1 MGGIHLTV
9 RTFGRPPRP
18 RPGLGPADIV
28 VLLGLAA
35 VLYIAAQ
42 VATGAPAAVA
52 GPEISLAPGALPYY
66 SALSVG
72 RMLAAYLIALVLSL
86 AYGYTA
92 AHSAAAARGLLPL
105 LDVLQ
110 SVPILSFLPV
120 TLVSLSAL
128 LPDPLAVELAS
139 IILIVTSMIW
149 NMAFS
154 VYQSFSTVPRDI
166 LEASSGFRLS
176 PWLRFRLV
184 ELPFATQPLV
194 WNSILSWAGGWFFL
208 MAAESFTVGERDFR
222 LPGLGSYLQKAAETG
237 DTAAAVRG
245 IIALALTII
254 VLDQVIWRPA
264 LAWSERFRLGTAE
277 PEEVAHSWL
286 YDILSRSWLVEQLVT
301 RVWRPFLQR
310 LDLALA
316 RVAAQPAGPPARA
329 RRRWPLL
336 VLGGLLAVAL
346 AYVSFRAIAL
356 LAGLPLAT
364 WLAILAAAA
373 VTLLRVIAALA
384 IAALWA
390 VPAGILIGTNRRVA
404 AATLPVVQVV
414 ASIPATAL
422 FPIIV
427 VALLALPGGLNV
439 AAIIL
444 MLLGTQW
451 YILFNVIAGTAAIPR
466 ELQYTADTLG
476 LRARLRWTTLLLP
489 ALFPY
494 LITGLITASGGA
506 WNASIVAEY
515 VVVAGQTRQV
525 RGIGALIS
533 QATANGDYT
542 LLLAA
547 TLTLSVLVAAI
558 NQFVWRRLYARATER
573 FRFE

>member
-1 MGGIHLTV
+1 MTV

-28 VLLGLAA
+28 VLLGLVAI
-35 VLYIAAQ
+35 VYVAAQ
-42 VATGAPAAVA
+42 IASGAPAAVV
-52 GPEISLAPGALPYY
+52 GPEISLAPGVLPYY

-72 RMLAAYLIALVLSL
+72 RMLAAYGISLVLSL
-86 AYGYTA
+86 AYGYVA
-92 AHSAAAARGLLPL
+92 AHSPTAARGLLPL

-139 IILIVTSMIW
+139 VILIVTSMIW

-166 LEASSGFRLS
+166 LEASSAFRLS
-176 PWLRFRLV
+176 SWLRFRLI

-208 MAAESFTVGERDFR
+208 MAAESFTLGERDFR

-237 DTAAAVRG
+237 DAAAAARG
-245 IIALALTII
+245 IVALALTII
-254 VLDQVIWRPA
+254 ILDQLIWRPA
-264 LAWSERFRLGTAE
+264 LAWSERFRIGAAE

-286 YDILSRSWLVEQLVT
+286 YDVLSRSWLVEQLVV

-310 LDLALA
+310 LDMAFGREPVAPRGA
-316 RVAAQPAGPPARA
+316 RGRE
-329 RRRWPLL
+329 RRRWPAVVIGVLLAL
-336 VLGGLLAVAL
+336 VLGYASLRALILLGA
-346 AYVSFRAIAL
+346 
-356 LAGLPLAT
+356 LPLAT
-364 WLAILAAAA
+364 WLAILSAAG

-384 IAALWA
+384 IGALWA
-390 VPAGILIGTNRRVA
+390 VPAGVLIGTNRRVA
-404 AATLPVVQVV
+404 AAAQPIVQVV

-427 VALLALPGGLNV
+427 VALLGLPGGLNV

-466 ELQYTADTLG
+466 ELEYTADVLRLG
-476 LRARLRWTTLLLP
+476 PRLRWTTLLLP

-515 VVVAGQTRQV
+515 VVVAGETRQV
-525 RGIGALIS
+525 PGIGALIS
-533 QATANGDYT
+533 LATANGDYT

-558 NQFVWRRLYARATER
+558 NQLVWRRLYARATER

>member
-1 MGGIHLTV
+1 
-9 RTFGRPPRP
+9 
-18 RPGLGPADIV
+18 
-28 VLLGLAA
+28 
-35 VLYIAAQ
+35 
-42 VATGAPAAVA
+42 
-52 GPEISLAPGALPYY
+52 
-66 SALSVG
+66 
-72 RMLAAYLIALVLSL
+72 
-86 AYGYTA
+86 
-92 AHSAAAARGLLPL
+92 
-105 LDVLQ
+105 
-110 SVPILSFLPV
+110 
-120 TLVSLSAL
+120 
-128 LPDPLAVELAS
+128 
-139 IILIVTSMIW
+139 
-149 NMAFS
+149 
-154 VYQSFSTVPRDI
+154 VPRDI
-166 LEASSGFRLS
+166 LEASSGFRLNA
-176 PWLRFRLV
+176 WLRFRLV
-184 ELPFATQPLV
+184 ELPFATQPLI

-237 DTAAAVRG
+237 DVVAAVRG
-245 IIALALTII
+245 IVALALTII
-254 VLDQVIWRPA
+254 VLDQIIWRPA
-264 LAWSERFRLGTAE
+264 LAWSERFRLGTVE
-277 PEEVAHSWL
+277 PEEAAHSWL

-310 LDLALA
+310 LDLALGRLA
-316 RVAAQPAGPPARA
+316 GEPAGPPAGT

-336 VLGGLLAVAL
+336 VFGGLLAVAL
-346 AYVSFRAIAL
+346 AYVSFRAIVL

-364 WLAILAAAA
+364 WLAILSAAA

-384 IAALWA
+384 IAAIWT
-390 VPAGILIGTNRRVA
+390 VPAGILIGTSRRVA
-404 AATLPVVQVV
+404 AAAQPVVQVI

-466 ELQYTADTLG
+466 ELEYTADTLG
-476 LRARLRWTTLLLP
+476 LRGRLRWTTLLLP

>member
-1 MGGIHLTV
+1 V
-9 RTFGRPPRP
+9 
-18 RPGLGPADIV
+18 
-28 VLLGLAA
+28 A

-72 RMLAAYLIALVLSL
+72 RMLAAYMIALVLSL
-86 AYGYTA
+86 AYGYAA
-92 AHSAAAARGLLPL
+92 AHNATAARGLLPL

-166 LEASSGFRLS
+166 LEASSGFRLNA
-176 PWLRFRLV
+176 WLRFRLV
-184 ELPFATQPLV
+184 ELPFATQPLI

-237 DTAAAVRG
+237 DVAAAVRG

-254 VLDQVIWRPA
+254 VLDQIIWRPA
-264 LAWSERFRLGTAE
+264 LAWSERFRLGTVE
-277 PEEVAHSWL
+277 PEEAAHSWL

-310 LDLALA
+310 LDLALG
-316 RVAAQPAGPPARA
+316 RLAAQPAGPPARA

-384 IAALWA
+384 IAALWT
-390 VPAGILIGTNRRVA
+390 VPAGILIGTSRRVA
-404 AATLPVVQVV
+404 AAAQPVVQVV

-466 ELQYTADTLG
+466 ELEYTADVLG
-476 LRARLRWTTLLLP
+476 LSARLRWTTLLLP

-558 NQFVWRRLYARATER
+558 NQFVWRRLYAWATER

>member
-28 VLLGLAA
+28 VLLGLVA

-72 RMLAAYLIALVLSL
+72 RMLAAYMIALVLSL
-86 AYGYTA
+86 AYGYAA
-92 AHSAAAARGLLPL
+92 AHNATAARGLLPL

-166 LEASSGFRLS
+166 LEASSGFRLNA
-176 PWLRFRLV
+176 WLRFRLV
-184 ELPFATQPLV
+184 ELPFATQPLI

-237 DTAAAVRG
+237 DVAAAVRG

-254 VLDQVIWRPA
+254 VLDQIIWRPA
-264 LAWSERFRLGTAE
+264 LAWSERFRLGTVE
-277 PEEVAHSWL
+277 PEEAAHSWL

-310 LDLALA
+310 LDLALG
-316 RVAAQPAGPPARA
+316 RLAAQPAGPPARA

-384 IAALWA
+384 IAALWT
-390 VPAGILIGTNRRVA
+390 VPAGILIGTSRRVA
-404 AATLPVVQVV
+404 AAAQPVVQVV

-466 ELQYTADTLG
+466 ELEYTADVLG
-476 LRARLRWTTLLLP
+476 LSARLRWTTLLLP

-558 NQFVWRRLYARATER
+558 NQFVWRRLYAWATER